1 MSGTPLFTDDCY
13 GSVLNVQPVGDELPD
28 WLGIEIT
35 FAADVPDEARTAF
48 NALPPEQIEA
58 LRDAL
63 TAWLD
68 EHPVRPDPFAGGAE
82 VECEIGGETFYVSRV
97 GDVTP

>member
-1 MSGTPLFTDDCY
+1 MSDRPLFTDDCY
-13 GSVLNVQPVGDELPD
+13 GSVLEVAPIGAPLDD
-28 WLGIEIT
+28 WLGIEVT
-35 FAADVPDEARTAF
+35 FTDGVPGEYRHAF

-68 EHPVRPDPFAGGAE
+68 EHPVRPDPLANGAE
-82 VECEIGGETFYVSRV
+82 VECEIGGETFYVSRM
-97 GDVTP
+97 GDVTA